1 MTELEND
8 IHSEPSDSTITNTI
22 DEYVNKFY
30 KSSGQEVV
38 RIRHNIWAVREAYYS
53 FSIIITSLLVV
64 FDAIM
69 FEELPEKKD
78 AFFED
83 LLSLN
88 AHRAKTSKLCL
99 VKEQIHL
106 RIIRGLEDFDYSEF
120 VAHVEEYREIFPEI
134 KEKLHGKYFPDDV

>member
-1 MTELEND
+1 MSELENE
-8 IHSEPSDSTITNTI
+8 IYSEPPDNSIAKTI

-30 KSSGQEVV
+30 ESSGQEVV
-38 RIRHNIWAVREAYYS
+38 RVRHNIWAVREAYYS
-53 FSIIITSLLVV
+53 FSIIVTSLLVV

-69 FEELPEKKD
+69 FEDLPERKD
-78 AFFED
+78 AFFGD

-88 AHRAKTSKLCL
+88 AHRAKTSKLCM
-99 VKEQIHL
+99 VKEKIHL

-134 KEKLHGKYFPDDV
+134 KEKLQGKYFPEEA